1 MKSSSRRSLF
11 WGLFLGVLLSL
22 LVVGLLHLWG
32 YHFMHM
38 AKAPSP
44 AVTPGEAKPKLWH
57 CPMHPQI
64 IRDAPGKCPICGMD
78 LVPVRQDAAAA
89 PSPAAPAPAKEEK
102 KPLCYVSPKN
112 PDFVKFE
119 PGKDPEGNEL
129 VPVYPAK
136 PGAPVPEG
144 KKVKLWVS
152 PMDPKFVRDK
162 PGKDPMGHDL
172 VPLEGMAG
180 APEAPAAAEK
190 KEKKIKYWVSPMDP
204 GYVSDKP
211 GKAPC
216 GMDLVPVYETEAET
230 AAEGT
235 IAVEPNTLQSMGVR
249 TAKAELRPLSRTI
262 RAVGIVNYD
271 ERRLAIV
278 NTKIKGWVDRL
289 YTKVTGEP
297 IRKGQ
302 PLISIYSPELVSGQ
316 REYLLALKNLK
327 ALEKSPYP
335 EIKES
340 AQRLLEAS
348 RRRLEYWDI
357 PRGQIETLQKTG
369 VVKKDLTLNSPVNG
383 IVIKRMVTQGQMV
396 EAGMP
401 LLEVADLSEVWIDG
415 DIYEYELPWVKVG
428 QPAEVTLAYIPGE
441 TFHGKVQ
448 YIYPY
453 LKGATRTARVRLSF
467 PNPGLK
473 LKPEMYGQ
481 VLIKAPLPQSVV
493 AVPTEAI
500 LDSGEKQVVFIA
512 LGKGRFE
519 PREVKVGVEG
529 DGSWREVVSGLKGGE
544 EIVTSAQFLLDSES
558 RIREAIAKMLRTP
571 GHEAHGGAPA
581 PGAPAAPAPPEKKE
595 APGAAPAAP
604 GVHKH

>member
-1 MKSSSRRSLF
+1 MVF
-11 WGLFLGVLLSL
+11 GVLYLR
-22 LVVGLLHLWG
+22 G
-32 YHFMHM
+32 YHFMHT
-38 AKAPSP
+38 AKDTAPV
-44 AVTPGEAKPKLWH
+44 AAPGETKPKLWH

-64 IRDAPGKCPICGMD
+64 IKDASGKCPICGMD
-78 LVPVRQDAAAA
+78 LVPVPAQAAAAAA
-89 PSPAAPAPAKEEK
+89 PAKEATPAKGEK
-102 KPLCYVSPKN
+102 KPLCYISPKN
-112 PDFVKFE
+112 PEFIRFE
-119 PGKDPEGNEL
+119 PGKDAEGREL
-129 VPVYPAK
+129 IPVYPAA
-136 PGAPVPEG
+136 PGVKIPAD
-144 KKVKLWVS
+144 KKGKLWVS
-152 PMDPKFVRDK
+152 PTDMKYLRDK
-162 PGKDPMGHDL
+162 PGKDPQGQDL
-172 VPLEGMAG
+172 VPLEVMAG
-180 APEAPAAAEK
+180 EPELPAAAAK

-216 GMDLVPVYETEAET
+216 GMDLVPVYETEGET

-249 TAKAELRPLSRTI
+249 TAKAEVRPLSRTI
-262 RAVGIVNYD
+262 RAVGVVNYD

-278 NTKIKGWVDRL
+278 TTKINGWVDRL
-289 YTKVTGEP
+289 YMKITGEP

-302 PLISIYSPELVSGQ
+302 PLISIYSPELVAAQ
-316 REYLLALKNLK
+316 KEYLLALKNLK

-335 EIKES
+335 EVKES
-340 AQRLLEAS
+340 AQRLVEAS

-357 PRGQIETLQKTG
+357 SRRQIETLEKTG
-369 VVKKDLTLNSPVNG
+369 EVKKDLTLSSPVNG
-383 IVIKRMVTQGQMV
+383 IIIKRMVTQGQMV
-396 EAGMP
+396 QAGMP

-441 TFHGKVQ
+441 TFQGKVQ

-453 LKGATRTARVRLSF
+453 LKGTTRTAKVRLSF

-481 VLIKAPLPQSVV
+481 VMIKAPLPQSVV
-493 AVPTEAI
+493 AVPAEAI

-544 EIVTSAQFLLDSES
+544 EVVTSAQFLLDSES

-581 PGAPAAPAPPEKKE
+581 PGAPAPPAKKE
-595 APGAAPAAP
+595 APPAPPA
-604 GVHKH
+604 HKH